1 METAKDTSKDS
12 SVYMYPT
19 KLHYAAPSAIPVSY
33 HTVVPSVYSDV
44 VEGHV
49 STPNSTVPDAASVS
63 SSGVSST
70 GDSTV
75 PSGDSSTGS
84 TAMDVEVNG
93 EPVKPAD
100 DGTVS
105 NTVPSTVDT
114 GVSSGIAAVPNTTVP
129 STAQKPVS
137 TVPSIVPNGAIT
149 CTQTTVLRPSSNALS
164 RWPGSL
170 FYPQP
175 STITYPDLGGTNC
188 ISTANNHTFNTF
200 NTLPHANVNPGS
212 SGSSLPTLTARM
224 FSPYEV
230 LHRRMQQ
237 FYTLPNTV
245 DTTVPVTVESTADH
259 STSEATTTGGT
270 IGSDAGNVEMTIV
283 A

>member
-1 METAKDTSKDS
+1 MEPAKDTSKDS
-12 SVYMYPT
+12 PT

-75 PSGDSSTGS
+75 HSGDAS

-137 TVPSIVPNGAIT
+137 TVRSTVPNGLLR
-149 CTQTTVLRPSSNALS
+149 VLKPPYFVLVVMHCQD
-164 RWPGSL
+164 G
-170 FYPQP
+170 
-175 STITYPDLGGTNC
+175 PDHYFTHN
-188 ISTANNHTFNTF
+188 
-200 NTLPHANVNPGS
+200 
-212 SGSSLPTLTARM
+212 
-224 FSPYEV
+224 
-230 LHRRMQQ
+230 Q
-237 FYTLPNTV
+237 
-245 DTTVPVTVESTADH
+245 VP
-259 STSEATTTGGT
+259 
-270 IGSDAGNVEMTIV
+270 
-283 A
+283 